1 MNVGRCLVLGGS
13 GFIGSHVVELL
24 LESGFRVRV
33 FSRSSSL
40 PARLAAVAN
49 GIELS
54 VKRGIRA
61 RPPDGVLLAN
71 ESQLDLGPRASG
83 AAISLQNLRESR

>member
-1 MNVGRCLVLGGS
+1 MDQGRCLVLGGS

-24 LESGFRVRV
+24 LENDFRVRV

-40 PARLAAVAN
+40 PPRLAAVAN

-54 VKRGIRA
+54 VGDSK
-61 RPPDGVLLAN
+61 
-71 ESQLDLGPRASG
+71 LGQCSKE
-83 AAISLQNLRESR
+83 L